1 MPIINWIYALERK
14 EKDEEENIRKLAM
27 ERMDEVANLR
37 FSINGKAVP
46 FNLSN
51 FRAQSV
57 VPDIVLPDDNIFD
70 MKPGATS
77 IVADG
82 FWVFFQPLVKDLT
95 LETYGSCQSGIIR
108 ISGNYHVTISNI

>member
-1 MPIINWIYALERK
+1 MPIINWIYALEGK

-27 ERMDEVANLR
+27 ERMDEAANLR
-37 FSINGKAVP
+37 FSINGKALP

-57 VPDIVLPDDNIFD
+57 VSDIVLPDDNIFD
-70 MKPGATS
+70 MEPGATS
-77 IVADG
+77 IIADG

-95 LETYGSCQSGIIR
+95 LETYGSCQSGKTQIAV
-108 ISGNYHVTISNI
+108 NYHVTISNI